1 MGGESNKNTKLKCP
15 RGVEVRYWASG
26 KKTLRIFFLY
36 KGVRCREVINLEPT
50 PANIK
55 YADRK
60 RIEILMAI
68 DRGEFNYK
76 EYFPNSKKAAMFCHT
91 NNTNICELL
100 EEYLDE
106 VKRSLRNST
115 YLGYKR
121 KVDKHLIPMFGKL
134 PVSDLTPAMLRH
146 WIKGLKLT
154 TKTVRNILLPLRAI
168 IITAIADEIIDKNP
182 LDHIFLN
189 KLLDRKTRKSKY
201 VVDPMSR
208 EEVQAILH
216 KATGQLKN
224 LFQFAFFSGLRTSE
238 LIALEWGDIDWIH
251 KKVRISRT
259 VVEGVEED
267 ETKTLSST
275 REVFLLPPALDALN
289 AQKAH
294 TFLTGK
300 RIFHDSL
307 TNEPWIWPWQIRE
320 RWISVLRQAKVR
332 YRNPYQTRH
341 TYASTLLS
349 NGENMMWVSKQLGHV
364 NTEMVMRTYGRWIP
378 DHSSIA
384 GYQTKNDWSVYLS
397 GVESTAKNEKVG

>member
-1 MGGESNKNTKLKCP
+1 MLANELVWVRGAGELGS
-15 RGVEVRYWASG
+15 GVA
-26 KKTLRIFFLY
+26 
-36 KGVRCREVINLEPT
+36 
-50 PANIK
+50 
-55 YADRK
+55 
-60 RIEILMAI
+60 
-68 DRGEFNYK
+68 
-76 EYFPNSKKAAMFCHT
+76 H
-91 NNTNICELL
+91 LL
-100 EEYLDE
+100 HRVGLH
-106 VKRSLRNST
+106 VF
-115 YLGYKR
+115 
-121 KVDKHLIPMFGKL
+121 M
-134 PVSDLTPAMLRH
+134 SDLAP
-146 WIKGLKLT
+146 
-154 TKTVRNILLPLRAI
+154 PLAI
-168 IITAIADEIIDKNP
+168 RRPVTFSCA
-182 LDHIFLN
+182 L
-189 KLLDRKTRKSKY
+189 
-201 VVDPMSR
+201 VDGS
-208 EEVQAILH
+208 
-216 KATGQLKN
+216 
-224 LFQFAFFSGLRTSE
+224 
-238 LIALEWGDIDWIH
+238 
-251 KKVRISRT
+251 T